1 MSRLR
6 DRERNAI
13 LSSLRAGVVPRVGQ
27 QHIQVG
33 RAAEIKAL
41 ISDIDTLAD
50 GGSAVRFIIGEYGSG
65 KTFFLNLVGSIAR
78 EKKLVT
84 ASADLTPDRRIHAT
98 GGQARALYAE
108 LMRNMATRSKSEGG
122 ALDSVTE
129 RFVSQAL
136 QRAEMS
142 GVSPEA
148 AIQAGLDSLMEMHG
162 GYDFASVIKAYWRG
176 HDAGD
181 TELKQAAI
189 RWLRGEYS
197 TRTEARTALGVRTIV
212 DDSNVY
218 QSLKLMARFVRLAGF
233 GGLLV
238 TLDELVNLYKLSN
251 SQARNANYEQILG
264 IVNDALQGSA
274 DGLGVVFSG
283 TPEFLM
289 DPRRGLYSYEALQSR
304 LVENRF
310 AREGLVDLSG
320 PVIRLTNLTQ
330 EDLYL
335 LLVNIRKV
343 FARGESGEELLPDEG
358 LEAFL
363 DHCHHQIGDA
373 YFKTPRNSVKE
384 FTQFLSLLEQNP
396 EVRWDSLIDKIQVTP
411 ESADQIPD
419 APEEPPV
426 PAAAPSVND
435 ESAPAH
441 APREDDGDDDEL
453 TSVNIGVPRH
463 D

>member
-84 ASADLTPDRRIHAT
+84 VSADLTPDRRIHAT

-108 LMRNMATRSKSEGG
+108 LMRNMATRAKPEGG
-122 ALDSVTE
+122 ALASVTE

-136 QRAEMS
+136 QHAEKS
-142 GVSPEA
+142 RVSPEA

-181 TELKQAAI
+181 TELQQAAI

-335 LLVNIRKV
+335 LLVNIRQV
-343 FARGESGEELLPDEG
+343 FARGESGEDLLPDAG

-396 EVRWDSLIDKIQVTP
+396 EVRWDSLIDKIQVAS

-419 APEEPPV
+419 APEAPPA
-426 PAAAPSVND
+426 PTSAPSVSE
-435 ESAPAH
+435 ESVPAH
-441 APREDDGDDDEL
+441 APREDDDDDEL
-453 TSVNIGVPRH
+453 VSFKL
-463 D
+463 

>member
-13 LSSLRAGVVPRVGQ
+13 LNSLRAGVVPRVGQ

-33 RAAEIKAL
+33 RRDEITAL
-41 ISDIDTLAD
+41 ISDIDALAD
-50 GGSAVRFIIGEYGSG
+50 GGSAVRFVIGEYGSG

-84 ASADLTPDRRIHAT
+84 VSADLTPDRRIHAT

-108 LMRNMATRSKSEGG
+108 LMRNMATRAKPDGG
-122 ALDSVTE
+122 ALASVTE
-129 RFVSQAL
+129 RFVTQAL
-136 QRAEMS
+136 QQAEAN
-142 GVSPEA
+142 GTTPEN
-148 AIQAGLDSLMEMHG
+148 AIQAGLNSLMEMHG
-162 GYDFASVIKAYWRG
+162 GYDFAAVIKAYWRG
-176 HDAGD
+176 HDNDD
-181 TELKQAAI
+181 TELQQAAV

-197 TRTEARTALGVRTIV
+197 TKTEARALLGVRIII

-233 GGLLV
+233 DGLLV
-238 TLDELVNLYKLSN
+238 TLDEMVNLYKLSN

-274 DGLGVVFSG
+274 DGLGVLFGG

-320 PVIRLTNLTQ
+320 PVIRLTNLSQ

-335 LLVNIRKV
+335 LLQKVRRV
-343 FARGESGEELLPDEG
+343 FARGDLGEDLLPDAG
-358 LEAFL
+358 IEAFL
-363 DHCHHQIGDA
+363 DHCHRQVGDA

-396 EVRWDSLIDKIQVTP
+396 TLQWDRLIDRVQIAP
-411 ESADQIPD
+411 ETADQIPD
-419 APEEPPV
+419 MPD
-426 PAAAPSVND
+426 PAIAETGERTLASGERPGRAD
-435 ESAPAH
+435 Q
-441 APREDDGDDDEL
+441 DDDDSL
-453 TSVNIGVPRH
+453 TSFKL
-463 D
+463 

>member
-108 LMRNMATRSKSEGG
+108 LMRNMATRAKAEGG

-136 QRAEMS
+136 QHAEKS
-142 GVSPEA
+142 GISPEA

-181 TELKQAAI
+181 TELQQAAI

-335 LLVNIRKV
+335 LLVNIRQV
-343 FARGESGEELLPDEG
+343 FARGESGEDLLPDEG

-396 EVRWDSLIDKIQVTP
+396 EVRWDSLIDKIQVAS

-419 APEEPPV
+419 APEAPPA
-426 PAAAPSVND
+426 PTSAPSVSE
-435 ESAPAH
+435 ESVPAH

-453 TSVNIGVPRH
+453 VSFKL
-463 D
+463 

>member
-33 RAAEIKAL
+33 RAAEIKAM

-50 GGSAVRFIIGEYGSG
+50 GGSAVRFIIGDYGSG

-108 LMRNMATRSKSEGG
+108 LMRNMATRAKPEGG
-122 ALDSVTE
+122 ALASVTE
-129 RFVSQAL
+129 RFVTQAL
-136 QRAEMS
+136 QHAGQS
-142 GVSPEA
+142 GISPEA
-148 AIQAGLDSLMEMHG
+148 AIKAGLDSLMEMHG

-176 HDAGD
+176 HDTDDA
-181 TELKQAAI
+181 ELQQAAI

-197 TRTEARTALGVRTIV
+197 TRTEARAALGVRSIV

-218 QSLKLMARFVRLAGF
+218 QSLKLMARFVRLAGL

-274 DGLGVVFSG
+274 EGLGVVFGG

-343 FARGESGEELLPDEG
+343 FARGESGEVLLPDEG

-396 EVRWDSLIDKIQVTP
+396 EIRWDSLIDRVQVAP
-411 ESADQIPD
+411 ESADQIPG
-419 APEEPPV
+419 APET
-426 PAAAPSVND
+426 
-435 ESAPAH
+435 APAVTSPGHGRPAPVH
-441 APREDDGDDDEL
+441 APREGDGDDDEL
-453 TSVNIGVPRH
+453 ASFKL
-463 D
+463 

>member
-33 RAAEIKAL
+33 RAAELKAL

-84 ASADLTPDRRIHAT
+84 VSADLTPDRRIHAT

-108 LMRNMATRSKSEGG
+108 LMRNMATRAKPEGG
-122 ALDSVTE
+122 ALASVTE

-136 QRAEMS
+136 QHAEKS
-142 GVSPEA
+142 GESPET

-162 GYDFASVIKAYWRG
+162 GYDFATVIKAYWRG

-181 TELKQAAI
+181 IELQQAAI

-212 DDSNVY
+212 DDSNIY

-233 GGLLV
+233 DGLLV

-274 DGLGVVFSG
+274 GGLGVVFSG

-335 LLVNIRKV
+335 LLVNVRKV

-396 EVRWDSLIDKIQVTP
+396 EVRWDSLIDKIQVAS

-419 APEEPPV
+419 APEAPPA
-426 PAAAPSVND
+426 PTSAPSVSE
-435 ESAPAH
+435 ESVPAH
-441 APREDDGDDDEL
+441 APREDDDDDEL
-453 TSVNIGVPRH
+453 VSFKL
-463 D
+463 